1 MYAVERWPTLR
12 TSNGG
17 GCTNISE
24 MRPAIWLAL
33 LALLAAGWGAIAAQD
48 DGPTAGQGPAEA
60 NASSERPLDPEGP
73 WTVGP
78 YDVRLSVAGQ
88 ELELVGPLVAE
99 ADRGPVDRAL
109 LVAPD
114 GSPLVGVDCEDGRC
128 ELWTPLGEREV
139 PAATISMAG
148 AWQQGRT
155 TGLTLTA
162 ADGASVV
169 TIDAAGDQG
178 VRLKG
183 RALNRSLTITSTLVV
198 EGTPRDV
205 DRLAVRGPTGEPLI
219 VAEPGGRSAGRLTL
233 ADRTVRAPDL
243 HVAMR
248 GDPLTD
254 EEVVVRLWAR
264 GERTGF
270 VVHQT
275 PAEAYGQAG
284 EALAGHLVLGSPTRA
299 REANVTLAAG
309 PVQLDGPGTIS
320 PRFDTRAR
328 VQVANASGYDRGRL
342 TVDGEPRAPLDLAG
356 RQGDQRVFH
365 GRVTAGGLRSGE
377 HELGIRLERDL
388 APGVVQTQQVTSLR
402 LVVDRAGPVPPTG
415 VDITDGALGWSARA
429 TASTYEIRLDPP
441 DGPGWIRPVEGTSAR
456 LPESP
461 AGEWAGQVRGVDD
474 VGNPGPWSREVS
486 WTVERGSPDGA
497 EPAFSFELEA
507 PRPGDTLTGLERVR
521 WSGQAVSTVTVDVRP
536 ADGGD
541 WIRVAQGSK
550 SPLSWDTRTVLDGPY
565 RLRATA
571 HPPDGPVTRLTS
583 VTVDNLAEVT
593 ETAGSGLLASDR
605 DPGSPEGLPGP
616 LPGRPLPTA
625 LATSLGLLA
634 AVGIGW
640 AKLGRT
646 GRGK

>member
-1 MYAVERWPTLR
+1 
-12 TSNGG
+12 
-17 GCTNISE
+17 
-24 MRPAIWLAL
+24 MRPAIWLGL
-33 LALLAAGWGAIAAQD
+33 LVLLAAGWGSIAAQD
-48 DGPTAGQGPAEA
+48 EEPTAGPGPAEA
-60 NASSERPLDPEGP
+60 NVSSQRPLDPEGP

-78 YDVRLSVAGQ
+78 YDARLSVAGQ
-88 ELELVGPLVAE
+88 DLELVGPLVAE
-99 ADRGPVDRAL
+99 GDRGPVDSAL

-114 GSPLVGVDCEDGRC
+114 GSPLVGVDCREGRC
-128 ELWTPLGEREV
+128 DLRTPLGEREV
-139 PAATISMAG
+139 PAATIAMAG
-148 AWQQGRT
+148 AWQQART
-155 TGLTLTA
+155 TGLRLTA
-162 ADGASVV
+162 ADGAAAV

-178 VRLKG
+178 VRVEG
-183 RALNRSLTITSTLVV
+183 QALNRSLTVTSTLVV

-205 DRLAVRGPTGEPLI
+205 DRLALRGPTGKPLI

-264 GERTGF
+264 GERTGI

-275 PAEAYGQAG
+275 PAEAYGHAG

-328 VQVANASGYDRGRL
+328 VQVADASGYDRGRL

-356 RQGDQRVFH
+356 RQEDERVFH
-365 GRVTAGGLRSGE
+365 GRLAAGGLRPGE
-377 HELGIRLERDL
+377 HELGVRLERDL
-388 APGVVQTQQVTSLR
+388 APGVVQTQQVTSFD
-402 LVVDRAGPVPPTG
+402 LVVDRSGPVPPTG
-415 VDITDGALGWSARA
+415 VEITDGGLDWSARA
-429 TASTYEIRLDPP
+429 TASVYEVRLSPP
-441 DGPGWIRPVEGTSAR
+441 DGPAWTRPVEGTSAR
-456 LPESP
+456 LPGSP
-461 AGEWAGQVRGVDD
+461 AGGWAGQVRAVDD
-474 VGNPGPWSREVS
+474 VGNPGPWSREVR
-486 WTVERGSPDGA
+486 WTVERGSPGGA

-507 PRPGDTLTGLERVR
+507 PRPGETLTGLERVR

-541 WIRVAQGSK
+541 WTRVGQGSK
-550 SPLSWDTRTVLDGPY
+550 SPVSWDTRTVLDGSY

-571 HPPDGPVTRLTS
+571 HGPDGPVTRLAS

-593 ETAGSGLLASDR
+593 ESAGTGLLAPDR
-605 DPGSPEGLPGP
+605 EPEASEGLPGP

-634 AVGIGW
+634 ALGLGW
-640 AKLGRT
+640 AKLGRY
-646 GRGK
+646 GKR